1 MKDNDFGDLGYY
13 SLALLYFCFSIC
25 SFFATAIVN
34 KIANIKVSLSMGAL
48 CYSFWVLCF
57 ILPSFYAQ
65 FKIDDPD
72 KLNSW
77 YMSRGLITFL
87 TLFTAAINGAGAG
100 ILWTSQGKYI
110 SECACE
116 QNQGFYMGYFWA
128 FFMSSQII
136 GNVIAWGTL
145 KSGTQ

>member
-1 MKDNDFGDLGYY
+1 MNLTNFCNLTILSVGYMLLFTAFNTCQNLSGKIMKDNGFDNLGYY

-34 KIANIKVSLSMGAL
+34 KIANIKLSLAIGAL

-65 FKIDDPD
+65 FTADNDDRI
-72 KLNSW
+72 NSW

-87 TLFTAAINGAGAG
+87 TLFTASINGAGAG
-100 ILWTSQGKYI
+100 ILWTAQGKYV
-110 SECACE
+110 SECAC
-116 QNQGFYMGYFWA
+116 Q
-128 FFMSSQII
+128 
-136 GNVIAWGTL
+136 
-145 KSGTQ
+145 